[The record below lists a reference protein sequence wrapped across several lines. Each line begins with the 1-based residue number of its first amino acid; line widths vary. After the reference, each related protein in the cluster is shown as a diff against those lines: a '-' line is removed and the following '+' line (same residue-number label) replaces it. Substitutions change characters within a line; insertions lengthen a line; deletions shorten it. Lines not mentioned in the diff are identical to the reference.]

1 MVEAMM
7 VFLPFS
13 CSLIS
18 MGVAMEYVKV
28 DLGMLFAANPLK
40 KHPNVASSPIENQI
54 INQPID
60 DGENLLL
67 NNIDVDNI
75 KVTVLN

>member
-18 MGVAMEYVKV
+18 MGIAMEYVKV
-28 DLGMLFAANPLK
+28 DLGMLFAANP
-40 KHPNVASSPIENQI
+40 HPLVKNRRI
-54 INQPID
+54 
-60 DGENLLL
+60 
-67 NNIDVDNI
+67 
-75 KVTVLN
+75 T